1 MGFFHTI
8 FLSDGF
14 RFVRALPLWK
24 HPPGV
29 WAIIKS
35 RLCREAAKVGGGQG
49 PPVNNAFAAG
59 DGLQGG
65 RCSYSW
71 PPLRGGCRR
80 SRLGERIA
88 CYVSPSGM
96 AFGHATSLTEGG
108 LMPRRCRGIRGDAP
122 QGYLLRCV
130 GIAPYERTTRV
141 RRSNGGR
148 GTPRA
153 LVPLRSTA

>member
-35 RLCREAAKVGGGQG
+35 RLCREAAKVGGGLW
-49 PPVNNAFAAG
+49 PLVNNAFAAG

-65 RCSYSW
+65 DVRILG
-71 PPLRGGCRR
+71 PL
-80 SRLGERIA
+80 
-88 CYVSPSGM
+88 
-96 AFGHATSLTEGG
+96 
-108 LMPRRCRGIRGDAP
+108 
-122 QGYLLRCV
+122 
-130 GIAPYERTTRV
+130 
-141 RRSNGGR
+141 
-148 GTPRA
+148 
-153 LVPLRSTA
+153 

>member
-14 RFVRALPLWK
+14 RPVRASLFGNPLRE
-24 HPPGV
+24 

-35 RLCREAAKVGGGQG
+35 RLCREAAKVGGGLW
-49 PPVNNAFAAG
+49 PPVG
-59 DGLQGG
+59 VKG
-65 RCSYSW
+65 RTDSHASDVGHW
-71 PPLRGGCRR
+71 LGMTPLRGVWADRVVRPYGR
-80 SRLGERIA
+80 S
-88 CYVSPSGM
+88 
-96 AFGHATSLTEGG
+96 
-108 LMPRRCRGIRGDAP
+108 
-122 QGYLLRCV
+122 QG
-130 GIAPYERTTRV
+130 V